1 MSKTH
6 AAEMGLAL
14 KIKETTTHYF
24 HELVDLLYGTDA
36 RTQRTLGLCM
46 LSMAFGFLL
55 STQAPMVCGL

>member
-1 MSKTH
+1 
-6 AAEMGLAL
+6 MGLAL